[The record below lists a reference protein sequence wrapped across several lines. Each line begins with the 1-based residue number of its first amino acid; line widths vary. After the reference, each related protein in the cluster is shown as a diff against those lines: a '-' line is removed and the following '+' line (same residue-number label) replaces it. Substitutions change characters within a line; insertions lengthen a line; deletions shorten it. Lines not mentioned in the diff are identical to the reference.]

1 MLAPTA
7 APWKTVRVTAQHTR
21 ARYREVFGTPEFR
34 AVFAAHVI
42 SMLGQ
47 VVAAVAM
54 TVLVYAKTG
63 SPALAAL
70 TFSAAFLP
78 YLFGGTLLS
87 SVVDRLPARRVL
99 VACNLASALVV
110 SAMAAFALPVWALLS
125 LLFVLGLIAPVFS
138 GVRAAT
144 LPDILGAGPAFI
156 LGRSLIRLVAQV
168 SQVAG
173 SLAGGLV
180 LLAFSPRATLAVD
193 AAAFAVSALLLRLGT
208 RARPRRRAPSELSLL
223 RDSLAGLREVF
234 AQPRLA
240 RLFAFGWLL
249 PACTAAPEALAAPY
263 THDIGRA
270 ASAVGIYL
278 AGLPAGT
285 ALGDLWVARVASAR
299 TQRRLVVPGALLTCL
314 PLLAFLGRPGL
325 AGAVALL
332 FVAGLGNAYTPGY
345 DQILLSASDERLR
358 GRTLAAQ
365 TAGLMFSQGVGFAVW
380 GLVAEFASPRL
391 VIPLAAVCGLTAV
404 ALCRPHRDVARQAL
418 PPAPPSDL

>member
-1 MLAPTA
+1 MTQEP
-7 APWKTVRVTAQHTR
+7 RQ
-21 ARYREVFGTPEFR
+21 ARYGEVFGIAEFR

-47 VVAAVAM
+47 VIAAVAL
-54 TVLVYAKTG
+54 TVLVYEKTG

-78 YLFGGTLLS
+78 YLFSGTLLS

-99 VACNLASALVV
+99 VACNLASAVVVGSMALV
-110 SAMAAFALPVWALLS
+110 ALPVWALLA

-144 LPDILGAGPAFI
+144 LTDILGEGPAFI

-173 SLAGGLV
+173 NLAGGLV
-180 LLAFSPRATLAVD
+180 LLAFSPRATLAID
-193 AAAFAVSALLLRLGT
+193 AAAFACSGLLLRLGT
-208 RARPRRRAPSELSLL
+208 KKRPRRVAASELSLL

-234 AQPRLA
+234 AQPLLA
-240 RLFAFGWLL
+240 RLFIFGWLL

-263 THDIGRA
+263 THEIGRA
-270 ASAVGIYL
+270 AGAVGLYL

-285 ALGDLWVARVASAR
+285 ALGDLWVARAASAQ
-299 TQRRLVVPGALLTCL
+299 TQRRVVLPGAVLTCL
-314 PLLAFLGRPGL
+314 PLLAFVWQPGL

-332 FVAGLGNAYTPGY
+332 FVAGLGCAYMPGY
-345 DQILLSASDERLR
+345 DQTLLAASDERLR

-365 TAGLMFSQGVGFAVW
+365 TAGLMFAQGVGFAVW
-380 GLVAEFASPRL
+380 GLVAEFAAPRL
-391 VIPLAAVCGLTAV
+391 VIALSAACGLAV
-404 ALCRPHRDVARQAL
+404 VAIWRPRHARAAKISTVA
-418 PPAPPSDL
+418 

>member
-1 MLAPTA
+1 MG
-7 APWKTVRVTAQHTR
+7 APWKTVRVTEEPTR
-21 ARYREVFGTPEFR
+21 ARYREIFGIAEFR

-42 SMLGQ
+42 SMLGE

-54 TVLVYAKTG
+54 TVLIYARTG

-78 YLFGGTLLS
+78 YFFGGTLLS

-99 VACNLASALVV
+99 VVCNLSSALVV
-110 SAMAAFALPVWALLS
+110 GAMASLALPVWALLA
-125 LLFVLGLIAPVFS
+125 LLFVLGLIAPVFG

-144 LPDILGAGPAFI
+144 LTDILGDGPPFI

-168 SQVAG
+168 SQVVG

-180 LLAFSPRATLAVD
+180 LLVLSPRATLAVD
-193 AAAFAVSALLLRLGT
+193 AAAFATSALLLRLGT
-208 RARPRRRAPSELSLL
+208 RKRPARGTASELSLV
-223 RDSLAGLREVF
+223 RDSLAGLREVL
-234 AQPRLA
+234 AQPRLR
-240 RLFAFGWLL
+240 RLFVFGWLL

-270 ASAVGIYL
+270 AGAVGIYL

-299 TQRRLVVPGALLTCL
+299 AQRRLVLPGALLTCL
-314 PLLAFLGRPGL
+314 PLLAFLGKPGL

-345 DQILLSASDERLR
+345 DQTLLATSDERLR
-358 GRTLAAQ
+358 GRTLALQ

-380 GLVAEFASPRL
+380 GLVAEFAAPRL
-391 VIPLAAVCGLTAV
+391 VIPAAAVCGLVAV
-404 ALCRPHRDVARQAL
+404 AFCYPRTARAAQAG
-418 PPAPPSDL
+418 PAR

>member
-1 MLAPTA
+1 MTQEPR
-7 APWKTVRVTAQHTR
+7 P
-21 ARYREVFGTPEFR
+21 ARYRDVFRIAEFR
-34 AVFAAHVI
+34 AVFVAHVV
-42 SMLGQ
+42 SMLGNTI
-47 VVAAVAM
+47 AAVAM

-70 TFSAAFLP
+70 TFSSAFVP

-99 VACNLASALVV
+99 VGCNLASALVV
-110 SAMAAFALPVWALLS
+110 GVMAVFALPVWALLG

-144 LPDILGAGPAFI
+144 LTDILGDGPAFI

-173 SLAGGLV
+173 NLAGGLV
-180 LLAFSPRATLAVD
+180 LLAFSPRATLGFD
-193 AAAFAVSALLLRLGT
+193 AAAFALSALLLRLGT
-208 RARPRRRAPSELSLL
+208 RARPRRVSGSELSLL
-223 RDSLAGLREVF
+223 RDSLSGLREVF
-234 AQPRLA
+234 AQPLLG

-263 THDIGRA
+263 VHGIGRA
-270 ASAVGIYL
+270 AGAVGLYL

-285 ALGDLWVARVASAR
+285 ALGDLWVARTGSAE

-314 PLLAFLGRPGL
+314 PLLAFLWQPGL

-332 FVAGLGNAYTPGY
+332 FLAGLGSAYMPGY
-345 DQILLSASDERLR
+345 DQTLLSASDERLR
-358 GRTLAAQ
+358 GRTLATQ
-365 TAGLMFSQGVGFAVW
+365 TAGLMFAQGVGFALW
-380 GLVAEFASPRL
+380 GLIAEFAAPRL
-391 VIPLAAVCGLTAV
+391 VICLAAACGLVVV
-404 ALCRPHRDVARQAL
+404 AAWRPRRVRAGETSAL
-418 PPAPPSDL
+418 A